1 MNVRLAAVFLVPLCF
16 FTVVADAHS
25 VALKLGAF
33 APRIDSDLW
42 EENLATFTIE
52 RSDFDALI
60 GGVEVSIEL
69 SELVDLAFGVETS
82 SSTVFSN
89 YRGFV
94 FEDGSEIL
102 QDLTLRTTPVTAGVR
117 VFPIGKLRRV
127 FPYVTGGAGFYLY
140 EYREDGEFVDFDT
153 FDIGGDLF
161 IDRGVAYGGYFGAGV
176 EVGLSELAYGFAEYR
191 RHWAR
196 GTHGGDFQGF
206 GGFDLSAN
214 QMSFGVNLRF

>member
-127 FPYVTGGAGFYLY
+127 FPYVTGGAGLICFSTRRSRLCLKSN
-140 EYREDGEFVDFDT
+140 RRKPLGSPATSMLVST
-153 FDIGGDLF
+153 TILGLPS
-161 IDRGVAYGGYFGAGV
+161 GAGLQPPPPPLWPLGGA
-176 EVGLSELAYGFAEYR
+176 EPVGQSGKWR
-191 RHWAR
+191 
-196 GTHGGDFQGF
+196 T
-206 GGFDLSAN
+206 
-214 QMSFGVNLRF
+214 V

>member
-1 MNVRLAAVFLVPLCF
+1 MNVKVAAVFCIPLCLL
-16 FTVVADAHS
+16 TAVADAHS
-25 VALKLGAF
+25 VALRLGAF
-33 APRIDSDLW
+33 APRIESDLW

-89 YRGFV
+89 YRDFV

-117 VFPIGKLRRV
+117 LFPIGKRRRV
-127 FPYVTGGAGFYLY
+127 FPYVTGGAGFYVY
-140 EYREDGEFVDFDT
+140 EDREEGEFVDFDT

-161 IDRGVAYGGYFGAGV
+161 IDRGVAYGAYFGAGV
-176 EVGLSELAYGFAEYR
+176 EVGLSELAYVFAEYR

-196 GTHGGDFQGF
+196 GTHGGDFRGF
-206 GGFDLSAN
+206 GRFDMTGN